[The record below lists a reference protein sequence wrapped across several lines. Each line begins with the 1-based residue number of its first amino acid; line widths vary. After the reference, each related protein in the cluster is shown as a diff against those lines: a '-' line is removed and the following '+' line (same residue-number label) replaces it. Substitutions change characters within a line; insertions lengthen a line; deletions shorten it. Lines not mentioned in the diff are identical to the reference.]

1 VARGFTLV
9 EILVSMGIIV
19 LLVALLV
26 PFLSRAF
33 RKGGEYRTQAD
44 LNSIAMALEAYRQD
58 FGDIPRTSGPNSG
71 AATLCKALIGPYGG
85 SALLPPYDGTKS
97 YKAGECVSVGSEQYL
112 ALQNSTGAATTDP
125 LFWAKFD
132 PRDGADG
139 PGFKVR
145 TGAALSGPYMD
156 PAKTKVQGSFI
167 LDSLGRPILYF
178 PARPGR
184 ITVTQSAPLPMY
196 VDRYYNGA
204 PPNPAALFNADD
216 NFEAYRH
223 GEGTADDKKVLSRI
237 RLMFR
242 DYHPNGYIE
251 TDAATPDNNE
261 LPISQP
267 YVLVA
272 AGPDGLFGP
281 AGYTPPDTLDSA
293 TATENRKAVNS
304 CDDVM
309 NLQK

>member
-1 VARGFTLV
+1 LARGFTLV
-9 EILVSMGIIV
+9 EILVAMGIIV

-44 LNSIAMALEAYRQD
+44 LNSIAMALEAYRHD
-58 FGDIPRTSGPNSG
+58 FGDIPRTSGPNTG
-71 AATLCKALIGPYGG
+71 AAILCKALIGPYGATAT
-85 SALLPPYDGTKS
+85 ALPVYDGSRS
-97 YKAGECVSVGSEQYL
+97 YKPGECVSVGSEQYL

-145 TGAALSGPYMD
+145 TGAAVSGPYMD
-156 PAKTKVQGSFI
+156 PSKTRVQGSFI

-184 ITVTQSAPLPMY
+184 INVTQSTPLPMY
-196 VDRYYNGA
+196 VDRYYGS
-204 PPNPAALFNADD
+204 PNPAALFNADD

-223 GEGTADDKKVLSRI
+223 GEATADEKQVLNRI
-237 RLMFR
+237 RLMFG
-242 DYHPNGYIE
+242 DYDTNGYINVQ
-251 TDAATPDNNE
+251 ASNAGNNDKQ
-261 LPISQP
+261 ISQA

-281 AGYTPPDTLDSA
+281 AGYTLP
-293 TATENRKAVNS
+293 TAPSSQEVGENRKAAES

-309 NLQK
+309 NIQK